1 MSDLSARLLALDGRN
16 YPAYKALARRRF
28 PLGDGGAGASLVFDH
43 VQGDPFAAPSRVRV
57 ELDPDAVG
65 LPDWATAGGDA
76 RRATSDYLH
85 RRLRRA
91 LGLRRDKLGSGMGK
105 ISDTH
110 LLVMACLTV
119 ADELSDAYK
128 KIEEDAQPILPVPSD
143 ADETAFAQAIDGM
156 AARLESVAERLENI

>member
-1 MSDLSARLLALDGRN
+1 MGQVLIKVNGRSYPITCEDGEEDHLRQ
-16 YPAYKALARRRF
+16 
-28 PLGDGGAGASLVFDH
+28 LGGYM
-43 VQGDPFAAPSRVRV
+43 
-57 ELDPDAVG
+57 DAVVKG
-65 LPDWATAGGDA
+65 LG
-76 RRATSDYLH
+76 
-85 RRLRRA
+85 
-91 LGLRRDKLGSGMGK
+91 DKLGSGMGK